1 MADEKPLYGLT
12 AELYRAVV
20 ALVDDRM
27 AEIRVVR
34 EDFDRLTATVQALA
48 EAQKRTEERVN
59 ELAEAQKRTE
69 ERVNE
74 LAEAQKRTEE
84 RLERLEATVQ
94 ALVEAQKRTEERVNE
109 LAEAQKR
116 TEERVN
122 ELAEAQKRTEERV
135 QALVHEMTVI
145 KADVHALKDDMGS
158 VKGRLLEMDYREKAP
173 SFFGRMLRRVRVQPL
188 DRWLENL
195 EAHLSPEEVDE
206 VWRLDLLVSGVL
218 KGGPE
223 VWLAV
228 EISSVVDRNDVERAA
243 RRAELLRRL
252 GRPVVAV
259 VAGEEATEGGV
270 QEAQARRV
278 AFFQDGQPRFWEEAL
293 QAALNTP

>member
-34 EDFDRLTATVQALA
+34 EDFDRLTATVQA
-48 EAQKRTEERVN
+48 
-59 ELAEAQKRTE
+59 LAEAQKRTE

-122 ELAEAQKRTEERV
+122 ELAEAQKRTEEQV